1 MVNFKIVGEIQTK
14 QRPRARIR
22 GNFAQVYTPKETV
35 YYENYIKSEYQR
47 QVNKWFGNEPLSIKI
62 DCRFKAPKEV
72 ARLLKLGYNIIC
84 DNQKDCDNLA
94 KIICDGLNG
103 IAYTDDRQIINLEVS
118 KSYDLES
125 EYVIV
130 QLDYAKGYNLKKAK
144 EIHNVDTLINRY
156 NELKAKPKLDK
167 RERKRLDELE
177 QWLRN
182 VKLV

>member
-14 QRPRARIR
+14 QRPRATTIN
-22 GNFAQVYTPKETV
+22 GFARVYTPKDTIV
-35 YYENYIKSEYQR
+35 YENYIKSEYQR

-62 DCRFKAPKEV
+62 DCRFKASKEV

-103 IAYTDDRQIINLEVS
+103 VAYTDDRQIINLEVS

-144 EIHNVDTLINRY
+144 EIHNADTLINRY
-156 NELKAKPKLDK
+156 NELKAKPKLNK
-167 RERKRLDELE
+167 RERERLAELE
-177 QWLRN
+177 QWLKN
-182 VKLV
+182 AKLV